1 MANVATK
8 ADSLNTETKKPD
20 RHKNEEL
27 TVSIAKQWYE
37 ANYEP
42 VVTTRAYY
50 EDTTACMMKI
60 PGVSS

>member
-1 MANVATK
+1 MEATQ
-8 ADSLNTETKKPD
+8 TQTKKPD

-50 EDTTACMMKI
+50 EDTTACMMKT
-60 PGVSS
+60 PEVSS